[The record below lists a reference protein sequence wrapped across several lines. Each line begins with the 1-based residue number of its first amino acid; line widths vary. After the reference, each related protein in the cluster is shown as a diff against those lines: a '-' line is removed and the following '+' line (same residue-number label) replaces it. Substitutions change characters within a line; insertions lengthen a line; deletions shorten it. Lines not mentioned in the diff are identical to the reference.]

1 MTLKYVSYLL
11 KVLFFVFPD
20 KDERKTLESIDKREE
35 EIMNE
40 VVVMYG
46 VEIVDISHEVNE
58 DLTELVLAIGI
69 DACILKEIKEKFHG
83 VIVVFDEYT
92 GATFEKVDN
101 YNGSS
106 DLEDFLSTFGIK
118 DKGWH
123 QLNKTE
129 RLLENSIGILIS
141 FQSGSKFF
149 NQT

>member
-1 MTLKYVSYLL
+1 MVETSLMSNNILIRPYWMTLEHISYLL
-11 KVLFFVFPD
+11 EILIFILPD

-83 VIVVFDEYT
+83 VIVVFDEYA
-92 GATFEKVDN
+92 GVTFEKVDN
-101 YNGSS
+101 GNGSS
-106 DLEDFLSTFGIK
+106 DLEDFLSAF
-118 DKGWH
+118 
-123 QLNKTE
+123 
-129 RLLENSIGILIS
+129 
-141 FQSGSKFF
+141 
-149 NQT
+149 